1 MVFSFSKF
9 DWKEKSWDDSSL
21 LKIFDMVVEDLVAFF
36 VTDSLDLNC

>member
-9 DWKEKSWDDSSL
+9 DWKEKSWHDSPL